1 MRINLKPLNDQVL
14 VITGASS
21 GIGLTTAR
29 MAARKGAQLVLA
41 ARNESALRELEQ
53 EINEKTPGQAIA
65 VVADVGREEDV
76 HRIADAAV
84 ERFDGIDT
92 WVNNAGVSIYGRIEE
107 VDLSDARRMFDTDFW
122 GVVHGSRVALR
133 HLRDHGGALI
143 NVGSTVSDRAIPL
156 QGFYVASKH
165 AVKGFTDSL
174 RMEIEEAGVPISV
187 TLIKPAGINTP
198 FTQHAKNYMGN
209 EPDFPPPVYAPET
222 VARSILHAATHV
234 VRDIMVGSAA
244 KTFSVAEKYMPRVTD
259 RYMEKTM
266 FTQQQK
272 KSRPRQ
278 RRPDALYRAG
288 EGLMQDGDYEGHV
301 MRTSA
306 YTAASLHP
314 LATVAILGLAGV
326 AAAAALLGIDRG
338 RQARNQYLN
347 V

>member
-1 MRINLKPLNDQVL
+1 MRLDLKPINQQVI

-21 GIGLTTAR
+21 GIGLSTAR
-29 MAARKGAQLVLA
+29 MAAKKRAKLVLA

-53 EINEKTPGQAIA
+53 EINAQGGQAIA

-76 HRIADAAV
+76 HRIADAAI
-84 ERFDGIDT
+84 ERFGQIDT

-107 VDLSDARRMFDTDFW
+107 VDLNDARRMFDTDFW
-122 GVVHGSRVALR
+122 GVVHGSRVALQ
-133 HLRDHGGALI
+133 HLRKRGGALI

-174 RMEIEEAGVPISV
+174 RMEIEEANLPVSV

-198 FTQHAKNYMGN
+198 FTQHAKNYMES
-209 EPDFPPPVYAPET
+209 EPDFPPPVYAPAT
-222 VARSILHAATHV
+222 VARSILHAATHP
-234 VRDIMVGSAA
+234 VRDIMVGGAA
-244 KTFSVAEKYMPRVTD
+244 KTFNVAEKYMPRLTD
-259 RYMEKTM
+259 RYLERAM
-266 FTQQQK
+266 FQQQK
-272 KSRPRQ
+272 KNGRSRE

-288 EGLMQDGDYEGHV
+288 EGLMEDGDYEGHV
-301 MRTSA
+301 NKHSA

-314 LATVAILGLAGV
+314 LATLAILGLAGIV
-326 AAAAALLGIDRG
+326 TAAALFATTERG
-338 RQARNQYLN
+338 RALREEYLE